1 MRDSDRERRV
11 SIAGSSSSARERW
24 AALRVVEGVSSKC
37 LVVLKTVFRRGKS
50 EIPESRM
57 EILLSRVL
65 REARREATEEERRT
79 EGFCEFIFGD
89 AVY

>member
-37 LVVLKTVFRRGKS
+37 
-50 EIPESRM
+50 
-57 EILLSRVL
+57 
-65 REARREATEEERRT
+65 
-79 EGFCEFIFGD
+79 
-89 AVY
+89 

>member
-1 MRDSDRERRV
+1 MERIVNR
-11 SIAGSSSSARERW
+11 RHT
-24 AALRVVEGVSSKC
+24 